1 MFYMVVRI
9 YRDAQDNH
17 SVQYFKEADY
27 PDRGACL
34 RAAEAR
40 FHNIIT
46 ADLQNPDVKYQMTYI
61 MDNAG
66 NLIERPVIFDR
77 REE

>member
-17 SVQYFKEADY
+17 SVQYFKESDY
-27 PDRGACL
+27 PDRDACL

-40 FHNIIT
+40 YHNVIT

-77 REE
+77 HGE